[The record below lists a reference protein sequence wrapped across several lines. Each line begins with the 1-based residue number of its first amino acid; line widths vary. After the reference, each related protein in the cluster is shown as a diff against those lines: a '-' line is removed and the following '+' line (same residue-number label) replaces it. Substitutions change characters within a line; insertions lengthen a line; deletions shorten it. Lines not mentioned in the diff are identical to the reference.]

1 MMSRRK
7 PLIRRRRRVDSNEMQ
22 TDRRAIVECL
32 LSARYSE
39 AEIIDY
45 LKGPLGL
52 SEDDAVN
59 AVRDAT
65 GTGHIS
71 SGRAAT

>member
-1 MMSRRK
+1 M
-7 PLIRRRRRVDSNEMQ
+7 VQ

-39 AEIIDY
+39 SEVIDY

-52 SEDDAVN
+52 SEDEAVN
-59 AVRDAT
+59 TVRDAT
-65 GTGHIS
+65 GAGPVRHDAG
-71 SGRAAT
+71 SGDRLGLV

>member
-1 MMSRRK
+1 
-7 PLIRRRRRVDSNEMQ
+7 VVQ

-39 AEIIDY
+39 SEVIDY
-45 LKGPLGL
+45 LTGPLGL
-52 SEDDAVN
+52 SEDEAVN

-65 GTGHIS
+65 GAGPVRYDA
-71 SGRAAT
+71 GPGDRLGLV

>member
-1 MMSRRK
+1 
-7 PLIRRRRRVDSNEMQ
+7 VQ

-52 SEDDAVN
+52 SEDEAVN
-59 AVRDAT
+59 AMRDAT
-65 GTGHIS
+65 GAGHIS
-71 SGRAAT
+71 SDRAPT

>member
-1 MMSRRK
+1 MMTRPES
-7 PLIRRRRRVDSNEMQ
+7 LIRRGRRVDSQEVQ

-52 SEDDAVN
+52 SEDEAVN

-65 GTGHIS
+65 GAGHIS
-71 SGRAAT
+71 SARAAT